1 MDDDREK
8 ITEYSS
14 LFTLERKRNNFAQ
27 RVEGIINDLADAHSS
42 ILKASQI
49 SENKVNNLQE
59 IYELDV
65 YSSTMIQKAEELMK
79 AIAELKQN
87 FILNDFKSIGEEA
100 KTEEKKM
107 RDLTKRTDVE
117 LSKLKREVNTALEE
131 LEQSFY
137 KSYSQ
142 QLLKK

>member
-42 ILKASQI
+42 ILKASQ
-49 SENKVNNLQE
+49 